1 MILIWGIIG
10 IILCGMAYLV
20 HNKKMYNL
28 ISGYNT
34 SSDEEKEEYRKNGY
48 LLYMGRFLWGM
59 ALVWLLG
66 FLFVAMDTP
75 YAMEVQLAIFLLYTM
90 GGTIMG
96 SKYSL
101 KRKKKRNYIFSISL
115 TVIVLAFVGG
125 LFFLG
130 SRPTEVTI
138 SEQSISFNGMYSY
151 ELKLEE
157 IESAE
162 VIDNLP
168 NNMKRINGFGTSTRA
183 LGHFSSDELGKGRM
197 YVFVENAPYIFLNT
211 KEGFII
217 LNSKDDKE
225 TLQWYNL
232 INGKIQ

>member
-59 ALVWLLG
+59 AFVWLFG
-66 FLFVAMDTP
+66 FLFVAMDAP

-125 LFFLG
+125 LFFMG
-130 SRPTEVTI
+130 SRPTEVMI

-162 VIDNLP
+162 VIESLP
-168 NNMKRINGFGTSTRA
+168 NNMKRTNGFGTSTRA

>member
-1 MILIWGIIG
+1 
-10 IILCGMAYLV
+10 MAYLV

-34 SSDEEKEEYRKNGY
+34 SNDEEKEEYRRNGY
-48 LLYMGRFLWGM
+48 LLYMGKFLWGM
-59 ALVWLLG
+59 AFVWLFG
-66 FLFVAMDTP
+66 FLFVAMDAP

-125 LFFLG
+125 LFFMG

-138 SEQSISFNGMYSY
+138 NEQSISFNGMYSY

-162 VIDNLP
+162 VIESLP
-168 NNMKRINGFGTSTRA
+168 NNMKRTNGFGTSTRA

-197 YVFVENAPYIFLNT
+197 YVFIDNTPYIFLNT